1 MSDILA
7 RLLAKVG
14 AETAPRSTKAGALYA
29 QEGVH
34 EGPELLRIR
43 ALPRRRWQDDPQLEE
58 LTDAQTARFKRTNA
72 LEPDARLFP
81 VQAVGLA
88 EFELYNRLT
97 AVWSIGTGK
106 TLASALLPTVA
117 KAKRPLLLLPAALID
132 KTRRE
137 FKTLSKTW
145 FVHPSIQ
152 LFSYERISLANYKTF
167 LQDGRFDLILADE
180 SHNLK
185 NPKAGRTRR
194 IGDYLIEAGLGNVP
208 FVPLTGS
215 PGDSSVGNLAHYLY
229 WSQGEHSPLP
239 KPGTW
244 ELVQICQATDERT
257 RELRR
262 EPGALL
268 QFVDSPPESA
278 DQRLVVVREGLGR
291 RIEETPGVV
300 YHRHA
305 SVDCSLY
312 IDAWINETCSSAIE
326 DVFEHV
332 RETGDEMP
340 DGRVL
345 ETALDRHSTFSTL
358 SLGFCRYLDPP
369 PPDDWRA
376 ARKAYRSFV
385 NECIDDRG
393 LGFDTPGEVTLA
405 CESGNLDSF
414 GVYEMWRD
422 IEPSFKPISRV
433 HWFSEE
439 VLALLAEWMSKND
452 AIVWV
457 PYPAFGRALARRSG
471 RPFFHHQGM
480 SLTHG
485 SIEAYE
491 SSDAIIASTQSNATG
506 RNLQRWAKNLIVGP
520 SAKADLQEQ
529 QIGRTHRAGQKADAV
544 EVTYFVGSVE
554 NLDAI
559 DRARYRARIDNTL
572 GRNQAHKLLACDW
585 LLSPTEDVLRK
596 LSGPRW
602 SK

>member
-7 RLLAKVG
+7 KLLSKIG
-14 AETAPRSTKAGALYA
+14 AETAPRSTTAGKLFSAD
-29 QEGVH
+29 GVS
-34 EGPELLRIR
+34 EGPELLRVR
-43 ALPRRRWQDDPQLEE
+43 ALPRRRWQDDPQLDE
-58 LTDAQTARFKRTNA
+58 LTDAQTARFKRPNPA
-72 LEPDARLFP
+72 DPSARLFP

-88 EFELYNRLT
+88 EFELYGRL
-97 AVWSIGTGK
+97 ACMWSIGTGK
-106 TLASALLPTVA
+106 TLETALLPTVA

-137 FKTLSKTW
+137 FKALSKTW
-145 FVHPSIQ
+145 LVHPGIQ
-152 LFSYERISLANYKTF
+152 LFSYERVSLAGYKTF

-194 IGDYLIEAGLGNVP
+194 IGDYLLAAGLGSVP

-215 PGDSSVGNLAHYLY
+215 PGDSSVNNLAHYLY
-229 WSQGEHSPLP
+229 WSQGDNTPLP

-244 ELVQICQATDERT
+244 ELLQVCQATDERT
-257 RELRR
+257 REMRR
-262 EPGALL
+262 EPGALM
-268 QFVDSPPESA
+268 QFVEHAPANA
-278 DQRLVVVREGLGR
+278 DDRLTAVREGLGR

-312 IDAWINETCSSAIE
+312 VDAWVNDTCSAAIE
-326 DVFEHV
+326 DVFAHV

-358 SLGFCRYLDPP
+358 SLGFCRFIDPP
-369 PPDDWRA
+369 PPEDWRA
-376 ARKAYRSFV
+376 ARKAYRTFV
-385 NECIDDRG
+385 NECIDDRS

-405 CESGNLDSF
+405 CENGELNSL
-414 GVYEMWRD
+414 GVYEAWREL
-422 IEPSFKPISRV
+422 EPSFKPISKV
-433 HWFSEE
+433 HWFSQE
-439 VLALLAEWMSKND
+439 VLELLAQWMQKNH

-457 PYPAFGRALARRSG
+457 PYPAFGRALARLSG

-491 SSDAIIASTQSNATG
+491 QADSIIASTQSNATG

-520 SAKADLQEQ
+520 SAKADVQEQ
-529 QIGRTHRAGQKADAV
+529 QIGRTHRTGQQADAV
-544 EVTYFVGSVE
+544 EVVYFIGSVE

-559 DRARYRARIDNTL
+559 DRARYRARVDQTL

-585 LLSPTEDVLRK
+585 LVPPTEEVLQK
-596 LSGPRW
+596 LKGPRW
-602 SK
+602 VK